1 MKSCRDDRFT
11 GGICWR
17 NFGSLVLNYAEKS
30 VLGTSSWGSRWKI
43 NGEEMEEVKVWFDRC
58 M

>member
-1 MKSCRDDRFT
+1 M
-11 GGICWR
+11 
-17 NFGSLVLNYAEKS
+17 LEKFWKFSFKLYRES

>member
-30 VLGTSSWGSRWKI
+30 VLGTSSCGSQL
-43 NGEEMEEVKVWFDRC
+43 MEKKWKVWFDRC